1 MVVPKKRRVM
11 RKINREEVFA
21 VIKRKWP
28 AHVTEVAEAMHLL
41 ARESS
46 AKERK
51 QVLAHLKYHF
61 DQLAREGRIRVK
73 KIGMALVAWPSEME
87 RMRVIHDMLE
97 M

>member
-1 MVVPKKRRVM
+1 MRRQDRSM
-11 RKINREEVFA
+11 PGRRIKREEVLA
-21 VIKRKWP
+21 AIKRKWP
-28 AHVTEVAEAMHLL
+28 AHVTEIAMEMHLI
-41 ARESS
+41 AVHSS
-46 AKERK
+46 AKEKK

-97 M
+97 L

>member
-1 MVVPKKRRVM
+1 MKKGRPS
-11 RKINREEVFA
+11 RKINREEVYA
-21 VIKRKWP
+21 IIKRKWP

-41 ARESS
+41 AKQSS

-61 DQLAREGRIRVK
+61 DQLAREGKIKVK

-87 RMRVIHDMLE
+87 RMRVIHDIFE